1 MSCTS
6 TFNWSDFMP
15 QYGYSI
21 VQLDPDRTTL
31 ASGRDLPVSAKDTE
45 EVCRS
50 IRGMRLEQA
59 KKWLEAVMDEKQLVT
74 YRRHHKKHAHHATGT
89 TRPEGGYP
97 VKAADAVVKVLKNAE
112 SNAES
117 KGLNIEKLRIIHA
130 AAQKGR
136 KLRKAI
142 PRAHGRSSPYVQQLT
157 HIEIAVEERG

>member
-1 MSCTS
+1 
-6 TFNWSDFMP
+6 MP

-21 VQLDPDRTTL
+21 VRLDPDRTTL
-31 ASGRDLPVSAKDTE
+31 ASGRDVKVSAKDTE

-59 KKWLEAVMDEKQLVT
+59 KTWLEAVMDEKQLVT

-97 VKAADAVVKVLKNAE
+97 VKAASAVAKVLKNAE
-112 SNAES
+112 SNAEN

-130 AAQKGR
+130 AAQKGM
-136 KLRKAI
+136 KLQKSI
-142 PRAHGRSSPYVQQLT
+142 PRAHGRSSPYLQQLT
-157 HIEIAVEERG
+157 HIEIAVEERS